1 MKKNL
6 LKVLGYS
13 LASTACLLV
22 ATEPAMAQG
31 LNTITSNVRG
41 QFGGIV
47 DVLSGLAYIGGIG
60 FGIKS
65 AMKLKEYNES
75 QGKVPLST
83 PIMLAL
89 VAAILIALPSFL
101 TTGQESVFGA
111 GAQNT
116 SINGGGALK
125 K

>member
-6 LKVLGYS
+6 LKVVGYS
-13 LASTACLLV
+13 VASAACLLV
-22 ATEPAMAQG
+22 ASEPALAQG
-31 LNTITSNVRG
+31 LNTITGNVKG

-47 DVLSGLAYIGGIG
+47 DVMSGLAYIGGIG

-65 AMKLKEYNES
+65 AMKLKEYNEQ

-111 GAQNT
+111 GAQGT